1 MTMDDPGWGGY
12 VPPSET
18 PPPPPPPPEHSAAG
32 AVAVGQQQVAKAG
45 AWLSDPKNRKL
56 AIGGAVVV
64 LIIIIGAAVGLGGS
78 SGLSKS
84 AYISRADAICSSFA
98 AQNTAASNSDNR
110 TELISLGKTELA
122 QLKALGLPNQD
133 PQTITNWLNEEQSAL
148 TALEQDNA
156 SSFDDHVTKGAAIA
170 SSYGLVSCAT

>member
-56 AIGGAVVV
+56 AIGGAVVL

-84 AYISRADAICSSFA
+84 AYISKADAICSSFA
-98 AQNTAASNSDNR
+98 AQNTAAADAGNKA
-110 TELISLGKTELA
+110 EVISLGKSELA
-122 QLKALGLPNQD
+122 QLKAIGLPNQD
-133 PQTITNWLNEEQSAL
+133 PQPVTDWLNNEQSGL
-148 TALEQDNA
+148 TALEQGNEP
-156 SSFDDHVTKGAAIA
+156 SFDDHVTKAAAIA
-170 SSYGLVSCAT
+170 SSYGLVSCAS